1 MSDEEEIISSPE
13 KNYSPE
19 KAYFRKLSPRKLS
32 PRKLS
37 PQKQQTKTAQ
47 HLKRSPLVEI
57 NQARK
62 ILQASRNNKNPKNN
76 KLGARRRLCLSNFGK
91 KQSQSENNCLA
102 RTSPGKT
109 HVPSSKAN
117 LLKKFAKKEV
127 QDDKSDLFKRDR
139 ESASQG
145 DTSQED
151 NSQENDDYSKTTTQP
166 TKFPENNSNSAIN
179 ASKYTKESSNE
190 SPHIT
195 AIEPIMLNKID
206 LESNPVSQPKN
217 NPNST
222 ASTSRRHLQGIR
234 SPTKRFSTSKSSHP
248 FTISH
253 SPIRASPRKRTRI
266 IDQDFEDGSTKTN
279 HSYPIDFSIK
289 TSFQL
294 KFPRKFLSELTIQK
308 QSVKAKSYMIH
319 LDDSLITNNDENT
332 ELGAKIQRATQFFQF
347 PSIPWFKPAK
357 NEADLTKQHA
367 NQQTGLD
374 CFPRYGKTQKLP
386 SLESHQLEGFYFNFQ
401 TSLKCLFQMYRNSQV
416 PYFYVF
422 SEAQTIVFKNGECV
436 IWPGNTAMKTK
447 LQTTGIQFSEEQK
460 ILPKDPSSTGLN
472 MSSSTDTSDK
482 KGDSVDKTP
491 KTPKKTRHF
500 GRSNSVTEEML
511 KTPTRRNRNNSENLS
526 TCDEEDDEEYA
537 KTPDIKMKNYR
548 RASANDMVTSQTLQG
563 ALVITGTQQCSRF
576 CNLLQKADFWKER
589 VGNAIPPTLLSPYN
603 FENGT
608 LKSSS
613 YSVQTMSGDS
623 ERYVLEFGGG
633 ILMPHAVWIIIRL
646 IQDHVAT
653 KHYEDPSFELHGN
666 LTSEKSSMNL
676 NYKKSRLNDIQ
687 EGVEEVM
694 TEFGDSSFLESLRAS
709 SQSST
714 VTKFLF
720 NFSKKFQVL

>member
-13 KNYSPE
+13 KIYSPE
-19 KAYFRKLSPRKLS
+19 KAYFRKLSP
-32 PRKLS
+32 
-37 PQKQQTKTAQ
+37 QKQQTKAA
-47 HLKRSPLVEI
+47 LKRSPLVEI
-57 NQARK
+57 NHARK
-62 ILQASRNNKNPKNN
+62 ILQASRNNKNPKNT

-109 HVPSSKAN
+109 QVPTSKAN
-117 LLKKFAKKEV
+117 LLQKFAKKGN
-127 QDDKSDLFKRDR
+127 QDDKSNLFKRNID
-139 ESASQG
+139 EIILEKASQVR
-145 DTSQED
+145 
-151 NSQENDDYSKTTTQP
+151 NSQENDEGTLNNAENSEKTKENYS
-166 TKFPENNSNSAIN
+166 ENSATNI
-179 ASKYTKESSNE
+179 SRYTEESSNE
-190 SPHIT
+190 NQHVT

-206 LESNPVSQPKN
+206 LESNSVSQPSTN
-217 NPNST
+217 TT
-222 ASTSRRHLQGIR
+222 ASTSTKGRTSRRHLQGIR

-248 FTISH
+248 FTISQ

-266 IDQDFEDGSTKTN
+266 LDEDFEDSSTKTN

-289 TSFQL
+289 TNFQL

-319 LDDSLITNNDENT
+319 IDDSLITNNDDNT
-332 ELGAKIQRATQFFQF
+332 ELGARIQRATQFFQF

-386 SLESHQLEGFYFNFQ
+386 SLESNQLEGFYFNFQ

-436 IWPGNTAMKTK
+436 IWPGNTAMKNK
-447 LQTTGIQFSEEQK
+447 LQTAGIQFSEEHK
-460 ILPKDPSSTGLN
+460 ILPKDPSSTN
-472 MSSSTDTSDK
+472 TSDK
-482 KGDSVDKTP
+482 KDEHSSDKTP

-500 GRSNSVTEEML
+500 QRSNSVTEEML
-511 KTPTRRNRNNSENLS
+511 KTPTRRNRNNSEHLS
-526 TCDEEDDEEYA
+526 TADEEDDEEYA

-548 RASANDMVTSQTLQG
+548 RASANDLITSQTLQG

-576 CNLLQKADFWKER
+576 CNMLQKADFWKER

-603 FENGT
+603 FENAT

-613 YSVQTMSGDS
+613 YSVQTLSSDT
-623 ERYVLEFGGG
+623 ERYVLEFCGG
-633 ILMPHAVWIIIRL
+633 ILMPHAVWLIIQL
-646 IQDHVAT
+646 IKDHVAL
-653 KHYEDPSFELHGN
+653 KFNEDISFELHGN

-676 NYKKSRLNDIQ
+676 NYKKSRLDDIQ
-687 EGVEEVM
+687 EGFEEVM
-694 TEFGDSSFLESLRAS
+694 NEFGDSSFLESLRS
-709 SQSST
+709 CSQPST

>member
-13 KNYSPE
+13 KIYSPE
-19 KAYFRKLSPRKLS
+19 KAYFRKLSP
-32 PRKLS
+32 
-37 PQKQQTKTAQ
+37 QKQQTKAA
-47 HLKRSPLVEI
+47 LKRSPLVEI
-57 NQARK
+57 NHARK
-62 ILQASRNNKNPKNN
+62 IIQASRNNKNPKNT

-109 HVPSSKAN
+109 HVPTSKAN
-117 LLKKFAKKEV
+117 LLQKFAKKGSK
-127 QDDKSDLFKRDR
+127 DDKSNLFKRNIDDVIL
-139 ESASQG
+139 ENASQ
-145 DTSQED
+145 EE
-151 NSQENDDYSKTTTQP
+151 NSQTKDQYSEKTAEYT
-166 TKFPENNSNSAIN
+166 ENNSKKSAIN
-179 ASKYTKESSNE
+179 TSRYTEESSNE
-190 SPHIT
+190 NQHVT

-206 LESNPVSQPKN
+206 LESNSVSQPST
-217 NPNST
+217 NST
-222 ASTSRRHLQGIR
+222 ASTSTTDRTSRRHLQGIR
-234 SPTKRFSTSKSSHP
+234 SPTKRFSTSKSANP

-266 IDQDFEDGSTKTN
+266 IDEDFEDSSTKTN

-289 TSFQL
+289 TNFQL

-319 LDDSLITNNDENT
+319 IDDSLITNNDENT

-386 SLESHQLEGFYFNFQ
+386 SLEANQLEGFYFNFQ

-460 ILPKDPSSTGLN
+460 ILPKDPSSTN
-472 MSSSTDTSDK
+472 TSDK
-482 KGDSVDKTP
+482 KDGGDSSDKTP
-491 KTPKKTRHF
+491 KTPKKTRNF
-500 GRSNSVTEEML
+500 QRSNSVTEEML

-526 TCDEEDDEEYA
+526 TADEEDDEEYA

-548 RASANDMVTSQTLQG
+548 RASSNDLITSQTLQG

-576 CNLLQKADFWKER
+576 CNMLQKSDFWKER

-603 FENGT
+603 FENAT

-613 YSVQTMSGDS
+613 YSVQTLSSDS

-633 ILMPHAVWIIIRL
+633 ILMPHAVWLIIQL
-646 IQDHVAT
+646 IKDHVAL
-653 KHYEDPSFELHGN
+653 KFHEDISFELHGN

-676 NYKKSRLNDIQ
+676 NYKKSRLTDIQ
-687 EGVEEVM
+687 EGIEEVM
-694 TEFGDSSFLESLRAS
+694 TEFGDSSFLESLRAC
-709 SQSST
+709 SQPST

>member
-1 MSDEEEIISSPE
+1 
-13 KNYSPE
+13 
-19 KAYFRKLSPRKLS
+19 
-32 PRKLS
+32 
-37 PQKQQTKTAQ
+37 
-47 HLKRSPLVEI
+47 
-57 NQARK
+57 
-62 ILQASRNNKNPKNN
+62 
-76 KLGARRRLCLSNFGK
+76 
-91 KQSQSENNCLA
+91 
-102 RTSPGKT
+102 
-109 HVPSSKAN
+109 
-117 LLKKFAKKEV
+117 
-127 QDDKSDLFKRDR
+127 
-139 ESASQG
+139 
-145 DTSQED
+145 
-151 NSQENDDYSKTTTQP
+151 
-166 TKFPENNSNSAIN
+166 
-179 ASKYTKESSNE
+179 
-190 SPHIT
+190 
-195 AIEPIMLNKID
+195 
-206 LESNPVSQPKN
+206 
-217 NPNST
+217 
-222 ASTSRRHLQGIR
+222 
-234 SPTKRFSTSKSSHP
+234 
-248 FTISH
+248 
-253 SPIRASPRKRTRI
+253 
-266 IDQDFEDGSTKTN
+266 
-279 HSYPIDFSIK
+279 
-289 TSFQL
+289 L

-319 LDDSLITNNDENT
+319 IDDSLITNNDENT

-357 NEADLTKQHA
+357 NEADLTKHHA

-436 IWPGNTAMKTK
+436 IWPGNTAMKAK

-472 MSSSTDTSDK
+472 MSSSTNTSDK
-482 KGDSVDKTP
+482 KVDSVDKTP

-537 KTPDIKMKNYR
+537 KTPDIKIKNYR

-633 ILMPHAVWIIIRL
+633 ILMPHAVWIIIQL
-646 IQDHVAT
+646 IQDHVAS

-687 EGVEEVM
+687 EGVEEIT